1 MRKKLVS
8 ALVLLLVLSAALIG
22 CTSSKTD
29 GKNSGGSKGGN
40 TLIYGKGGDADK
52 LDPAVVTDGESLIV
66 TEQILETIVDFD
78 KDSTEIVPG
87 LAKKWNISEDGL
99 TYTFELE
106 EGIKFHDGTD
116 FNAEA
121 VVKNFER
128 WAKSKDEAQFAY
140 YKSQFGG
147 FEGEESAVIKEVK
160 AVDKH
165 KVEFTLSRPQGPFLK
180 NLAMSPFAISSPAA
194 IEKFGDKYKENPVG
208 TGPFKFESW
217 KRNDTITVVKN
228 EDYWKKGLPKVDKVI
243 FKVIEDNSAR
253 LNALIKGELDLI
265 DGLNPSDVGKVK
277 ETKDLK
283 IFERPSMNVGYL
295 GFNVEKEPFNN
306 VKVRQ
311 ALNHAVNKE
320 ALIKN
325 FYEGTAEPAINPMPP
340 SINGYNDAI
349 KDYEYDLD
357 KAKKLLEEA
366 GYKDG
371 FSMELWAMPVP
382 RPYMPNGQ
390 KLAEA
395 IQADFEKIGVKVKI
409 VTMEWATYLEKVQ
422 AGESP
427 MFMLGWTGDN
437 GDADNFLYT
446 LLDKDSIGSNNYSRY
461 ANEELHK
468 ILIEAQTVVDEAKRD
483 ALYKKAQEIIHND
496 APWIPIAHS
505 IPQLAG
511 KSSIKGFIPHPTGTQ
526 PFTNVTIE

>member
-325 FYEGTAEPAINPMPP
+325 CFFA
-340 SINGYNDAI
+340 
-349 KDYEYDLD
+349 
-357 KAKKLLEEA
+357 
-366 GYKDG
+366 
-371 FSMELWAMPVP
+371 V
-382 RPYMPNGQ
+382 
-390 KLAEA
+390 
-395 IQADFEKIGVKVKI
+395 
-409 VTMEWATYLEKVQ
+409 
-422 AGESP
+422 
-427 MFMLGWTGDN
+427 
-437 GDADNFLYT
+437 
-446 LLDKDSIGSNNYSRY
+446 
-461 ANEELHK
+461 
-468 ILIEAQTVVDEAKRD
+468 
-483 ALYKKAQEIIHND
+483 
-496 APWIPIAHS
+496 
-505 IPQLAG
+505 
-511 KSSIKGFIPHPTGTQ
+511 
-526 PFTNVTIE
+526 

>member
-1 MRKKLVS
+1 
-8 ALVLLLVLSAALIG
+8 
-22 CTSSKTD
+22 
-29 GKNSGGSKGGN
+29 
-40 TLIYGKGGDADK
+40 
-52 LDPAVVTDGESLIV
+52 
-66 TEQILETIVDFD
+66 
-78 KDSTEIVPG
+78 
-87 LAKKWNISEDGL
+87 
-99 TYTFELE
+99 
-106 EGIKFHDGTD
+106 
-116 FNAEA
+116 
-121 VVKNFER
+121 
-128 WAKSKDEAQFAY
+128 
-140 YKSQFGG
+140 
-147 FEGEESAVIKEVK
+147 
-160 AVDKH
+160 
-165 KVEFTLSRPQGPFLK
+165 
-180 NLAMSPFAISSPAA
+180 
-194 IEKFGDKYKENPVG
+194 
-208 TGPFKFESW
+208 
-217 KRNDTITVVKN
+217 
-228 EDYWKKGLPKVDKVI
+228 
-243 FKVIEDNSAR
+243 
-253 LNALIKGELDLI
+253 
-265 DGLNPSDVGKVK
+265 
-277 ETKDLK
+277 
-283 IFERPSMNVGYL
+283 
-295 GFNVEKEPFNN
+295 
-306 VKVRQ
+306 
-311 ALNHAVNKE
+311 
-320 ALIKN
+320 
-325 FYEGTAEPAINPMPP
+325 MPP